1 MARPIDDTQTLD
13 QIADAIVSGSAKH
26 VTGAIRALGIPRGH
40 HDERRLLKKWAA
52 GSEML
57 LLLANGRRRE
67 RQRNDQLIAEYHR
80 GHQDGW
86 DEAFRLVGKVYG
98 SAVPANVLYRPT
110 EAEIAATDTGDSRP
124 SPAISLAAAADFA
137 GYIERGSDE
146 AFREMARPSWWS
158 RLFMWGR

>member
-26 VTGAIRALGIPRGH
+26 VTGAIRAMGIPRGH
-40 HDERRLLKKWAA
+40 PVERRLLKKWAA
-52 GSEML
+52 GHKL
-57 LLLANGRRRE
+57 LLIVARGRLRE
-67 RQRNDQLIAEYHR
+67 LKRNDELIAEYHR
-80 GHQDGW
+80 GRQDGW

-110 EAEIAATDTGDSRP
+110 ASEIASTDTRDSR
-124 SPAISLAAAADFA
+124 
-137 GYIERGSDE
+137 RGSDE
-146 AFREMARPSWWS
+146 GFREMARPSWWS